1 MIRRN
6 LAAELAS
13 AATRAPAITLTGP
26 RQSGKTTLCQSVFP
40 EHPYVSL
47 EFPDD
52 RVFAMDDPRAFLAQF
67 PEGVI
72 LDEVQRAPD
81 LLSYLQGIID
91 NDPAPGRWILSGSQN
106 FSLLESVSQ
115 SLAGRTEVHQLLPL
129 TWDEI
134 GRFAEHPANLE
145 EVLFSGGYP
154 RIFDQKLEP
163 SVWLRSYVATYL
175 ERDVRTLSNIGDL
188 ITFQR
193 FVELCAGRTAQLLN
207 YSSLANDCGISQPTA
222 RAWLGILE
230 ASYITFRLPAFSA
243 NLRKRLI
250 KMPKLYFYD
259 TGLAC
264 WLLGIRQAEQLHSHP
279 LRGAI
284 FETWVISEILKH
296 RIHRGMGTSTMH
308 GLSFYRDKNGAEV
321 DLLMEQPDRLIL
333 LEAKST
339 ETPSK
344 SLLDGARRV
353 RRHLKD
359 SSRDCDVAVAY
370 GGKEFQ
376 QRTDGRLIPWRMLR
390 VVALP
395 DIKPSVY
402 VFADG
407 EPLAGADV
415 LTLFP
420 NKTWKRG
427 ITGENGEA
435 HFDLYAHALPM
446 TVFVAAKGFTAQLV
460 EAWIPAEQA
469 LHIDMTALSGGGAVI
484 FEKATGYIP
493 GLAGRLNPI
502 RDNLDRTY
510 LYADNIAINGGKQ
523 QPVSFLPGE
532 KMYLK
537 DANGKEMLVR
547 IVDIIGHSALA
558 EYHPYPP
565 FDRAANIS

>member
-26 RQSGKTTLCQSVFP
+26 RQSGKTTLCRSIFS

-47 EFPDD
+47 EFPDE
-52 RVFAMDDPRAFLAQF
+52 RAFAMDDPRAFLAQF
-67 PEGVI
+67 PEGAI

-91 NDPAPGRWILSGSQN
+91 KDPAPGRWILSGSQN

-134 GRFAEHPANLE
+134 GRFPEHPASLE
-145 EVLFSGGYP
+145 EVLLTGGYP
-154 RIFDQKLEP
+154 RIFDQKLDP

-175 ERDVRTLSNIGDL
+175 ERDVRMLSNIGDL

-264 WLLGIRQAEQLHSHP
+264 WLLGIRQPEQIRSHP

-284 FETWVISEILKH
+284 FETWMISEILKH
-296 RIHRGMGTSTMH
+296 RIHRGIGTSTLH

-333 LEAKST
+333 LEAKSA

-344 SLLDGARRV
+344 SLFAGAQRV
-353 RRHLKD
+353 RRHFQD
-359 SSRDCDVAVAY
+359 SPRPCDVAVAY
-370 GGKEFQ
+370 GGEEFQ
-376 QRTDGRLIPWRMLR
+376 QHTDGQLIPWRMLR
-390 VVALP
+390 TAALP
-395 DIKPSVY
+395 DVKPSVH

-407 EPLAGADV
+407 EPLADADV
-415 LTLFP
+415 LVLFP
-420 NKTWKRG
+420 NKTWKRAN
-427 ITGENGEA
+427 TGENGEA
-435 HFDLYAHALPM
+435 HFDLYTSVLPM
-446 TVFVAAKGFTAQLV
+446 TVFVAAKGFAAKLV
-460 EAWIPAEQA
+460 KTWIPAECA
-469 LHIDMTALSGGGAVI
+469 LHIELKPLPDGGAVI
-484 FEKATGYIP
+484 FPQSTGYIP

-502 RDNLDRTY
+502 RDSLDRTY
-510 LYADNIAINGGKQ
+510 LYTDNIAINGGKQ
-523 QPVSFLPGE
+523 EPVPFLPGE
-532 KMYLK
+532 EMHLTDNK
-537 DANGKEMLVR
+537 GKEMLVR
-547 IVDIIGHSALA
+547 IVDIVGRSALV
-558 EYHPYPP
+558 EYRQCSLSTPTTTP
-565 FDRAANIS
+565 